1 MVNTEKQTDEIS
13 NFFREIFE
21 KDNQGTAKE
30 YPPSSLKKPVTEGKV
45 IMASKKLRNG
55 KSPGIDNMYAEYI
68 KYAPGT
74 TLQIITDVL
83 RKSVETDDY
92 QETLKESL
100 LTPLPKPPKK
110 TKKGEKK
117 TNNLGPV
124 ILLPTVRK
132 ILAICILKR
141 TWGKLKDHI
150 PKNQAA
156 YQKGRNIAEQDMRM
170 KQLI

>member
-74 TLQIITDVL
+74 THQIITDVL

-100 LTPLPKPPKK
+100 LNLYQNLQRKPRR
-110 TKKGEKK
+110 E
-117 TNNLGPV
+117 
-124 ILLPTVRK
+124 RK
-132 ILAICILKR
+132 KR
-141 TWGKLKDHI
+141 TI
-150 PKNQAA
+150 
-156 YQKGRNIAEQDMRM
+156 
-170 KQLI
+170 